1 MYDVVLEKNMI
12 YIIFGECVVVEGAWR
27 PSACLT
33 SRTIL

>member
-1 MYDVVLEKNMI
+1 MYDVVLEENMI
-12 YIIFGECVVVEGAWR
+12 YIIFGECVVAEGAWR